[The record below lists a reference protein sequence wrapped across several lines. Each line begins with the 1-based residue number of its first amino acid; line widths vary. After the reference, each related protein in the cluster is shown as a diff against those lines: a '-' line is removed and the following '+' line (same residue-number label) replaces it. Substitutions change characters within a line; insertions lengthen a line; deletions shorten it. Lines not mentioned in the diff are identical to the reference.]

1 MGGER
6 HGFVI
11 VGSGAGGATLAREL
25 ARRGA
30 DVLVVERGRP
40 AARLGSFAGAARLYD
55 VAPVTNVPAK
65 SREGVILWRAFAAGG
80 STVVAC
86 GNMTRCLEEELS
98 QLGIDL
104 EAELAEAEA
113 EMGVAPIAPALLSP
127 GAHALRAAAAEIGC
141 VFTPMPKAIDPLLCR
156 GCAACTLGCAREAKW
171 TARRYLREAEEAG
184 AQVLYGHE
192 VSRVRVRGGV
202 ARGVVATGGD
212 GQRELAAEVVVV
224 AAGGLGT
231 PVILRRSGLAQA
243 GEGLF
248 VDLLVNTY
256 GVTGGLNQ
264 LHEPLMSLV
273 GLQYHAEEGFLL
285 SPYVNVLRRVRLIEA
300 GVGGFRLPAERLV
313 GIMTKIADEPTGS
326 VAADGRVSKAVTASD
341 RRKLERGSSLARE
354 ILVRAGADPRSLRVS
369 RPQGAHPGGTAAL
382 GRVVDTDLQTAV
394 DNLFVCD
401 ASVLPVSPG
410 LPPILTIVALAK
422 RLAKTLAG

>member
-1 MGGER
+1 MIRSGRDWWREVAAVGGER

-141 VFTPMPKAIDPLLCR
+141 VFTPMPTAIDPLLCR

-171 TARRYLREAEEAG
+171 TARRYLRDVEEER
-184 AQVLYGHE
+184 HH
-192 VSRVRVRGGV
+192 
-202 ARGVVATGGD
+202 
-212 GQRELAAEVVVV
+212 
-224 AAGGLGT
+224 
-231 PVILRRSGLAQA
+231 P
-243 GEGLF
+243 GEGK
-248 VDLLVNTY
+248 TPS
-256 GVTGGLNQ
+256 Q
-264 LHEPLMSLV
+264 
-273 GLQYHAEEGFLL
+273 GF
-285 SPYVNVLRRVRLIEA
+285 
-300 GVGGFRLPAERLV
+300 PA
-313 GIMTKIADEPTGS
+313 
-326 VAADGRVSKAVTASD
+326 
-341 RRKLERGSSLARE
+341 
-354 ILVRAGADPRSLRVS
+354 
-369 RPQGAHPGGTAAL
+369 H
-382 GRVVDTDLQTAV
+382 
-394 DNLFVCD
+394 
-401 ASVLPVSPG
+401 
-410 LPPILTIVALAK
+410 
-422 RLAKTLAG
+422 